1 MIQENIQRAPK
12 RKRREK
18 APVAWIEPRRRGGP
32 DLNAREVSKILQF
45 SVQRVNELA
54 KIGPERNGL
63 PAYINLGDGWQ
74 RKTGPH
80 TGVEMFFYRSD
91 VEEWEKKHP
100 LLPKETREEKPSYTE
115 QEKALVLAEAAKIA
129 DPKTGAVSR
138 TQLFARLRFQPETII
153 RGKGGLTGEPRQEEG
168 LGSAIWQ
175 ESRWA
180 VMRAILDDA
189 GIPSEKSGRRAG
201 AKRQYKTVLKWYVI
215 ENGNILMEADS
226 YLAARRR
233 VLAKCNDNR
242 KRPTIKRANHGLYHY
257 ISPGKKSY
265 WISNDPNFK

>member
-1 MIQENIQRAPK
+1 MIQENIRAAK
-12 RKRREK
+12 RKRRKK

-32 DLNAREVSKILQF
+32 ELNAKEVASMLDY

-54 KIGPERNGL
+54 NIGPELDGL

-80 TGVEMFFYRSD
+80 TGVEMFFYKAD
-91 VEEWEKKHP
+91 VDAWEKKHP
-100 LLPKETREEKPSYTE
+100 LLPKEIRNEKPSYTE
-115 QEKALVLAEAAKIA
+115 QEKSLVLTEAAKIA
-129 DPKTGAVSR
+129 NETGAVSR
-138 TQLFARLRFQPETII
+138 TQLFARLRFQPETI
-153 RGKGGLTGEPRQEEG
+153 RKGRGGLTGESRQEPG

-201 AKRQYKTVLKWYVI
+201 AKRQYKASLKWYVFEDGKI
-215 ENGNILMEADS
+215 IDDADG
-226 YLAARRR
+226 YLAARAECLKRCSDR
-233 VLAKCNDNR
+233 R
-242 KRPTIKRANHGLYHY
+242 KRPTIKRVNHGLYHY
-257 ISPGKKSY
+257 ISPSKRSY